1 MPPLTRSRKK
11 AALKPLTSLY
21 GVLCRLLTTIGEPYI
36 SAQQGKRGGGGG
48 GGALSKN
55 VITIYTK
62 QFFGVLI
69 KNGYF
74 ILFILVTF
82 LVKCFISEFRMVQK
96 VNIV

>member
-1 MPPLTRSRKK
+1 MT
-11 AALKPLTSLY
+11 
-21 GVLCRLLTTIGEPYI
+21 GE
-36 SAQQGKRGGGGG
+36 AGG

-55 VITIYTK
+55 VITIPSC
-62 QFFGVLI
+62 FFGALI

-74 ILFILVTF
+74 ILFIFFTF